1 MSSDSTASVA
11 APAPGGF
18 LGWLDKRFPVMA
30 VWNDHLAQYYAPK
43 NMGFWSFFGSLAL
56 VVLVLQI
63 VTGLWL
69 AMSYKPS
76 AAEAFASVE
85 YIMRDVKWG
94 GMIR

>member
-1 MSSDSTASVA
+1 MSSEMTANGARPRADSWAGSISA
-11 APAPGGF
+11 
-18 LGWLDKRFPVMA
+18 FPIMA

-76 AAEAFASVE
+76 APRPSRRSSTSCATSTGV
-85 YIMRDVKWG
+85 G
-94 GMIR
+94 